1 MRSSALRTNGGFA
14 IFAGLPQPLWMAAT
28 LLVAVGAGAAAAMS
42 PAPAAVMWVVT
53 PIALVLALMRPRM
66 ALTAALGLAYVLPF
80 AVAPVRVGLRPPIVE
95 LMLAVA
101 LAVVV
106 VRMAMGGRGRPWP
119 ACGWMGMVGGVL
131 VFWTLALLVGGRMG
145 QGGEEIQY
153 ALKLMLAV
161 AAGILAVG
169 LGMDWRLARGTAAL
183 IAGFGAAQ
191 SLVAAMVFRA
201 GTGALPFYE
210 ALEAAGYPDAGTALR
225 YLPDQE
231 TLRAVGTLV
240 DPNILGASLA
250 VSLVLAVGITIIA
263 SGRSRWLWLAVA
275 GLTLPG
281 LALSLSRGA
290 WLAAG
295 FGILIY
301 MWRQNRGLAVA
312 AMVAL
317 VVIVVLAP
325 FESVV
330 HFRSG
335 LLARDESAALRLG
348 EFAEAGRVIVS
359 SSVFGVGFPAQ
370 PPAAYFVG
378 VSNTFLWM
386 AEHIGLPG
394 AMLSV
399 AAAIGACGD
408 GLRSRKAS
416 PLAPVFATAAL
427 VALVAGLVDHHF
439 ASVPHMVMLQ
449 WSMLGLSVG
458 AARRDPGEIRT

>member
-1 MRSSALRTNGGFA
+1 MDGGLA
-14 IFAGLPQPLWMAAT
+14 IFSGLPRPLWMVAT
-28 LLVAVGAGAAAAMS
+28 LLLAAGVAAAMS
-42 PAPAAVMWVVT
+42 PAPAALMWVVT
-53 PIALVLALMRPRM
+53 PVMLALALMRPRM
-66 ALTAALGLAYVLPF
+66 ALAAALGLAYALPF
-80 AVAPVRVGLRPPIVE
+80 AVAPVRVGLQPPIVE
-95 LMLAVA
+95 LTLAVA
-101 LAVVV
+101 LAVAMM
-106 VRMAMGGRGRPWP
+106 RMAMGGRGRPRP
-119 ACGWMGMVGGVL
+119 ARGWIGMVGGVL

-153 ALKLMLAV
+153 ALKLMLGV
-161 AAGILAVG
+161 AAGFLAVG
-169 LGMDWRLARGTAAL
+169 LGTDWRLARGTAAL
-183 IAGFGAAQ
+183 IAGLGAAQ

-210 ALEAAGYPDAGTALR
+210 ALEAAGYPDAVTALR
-225 YLPDQE
+225 YLPDEE

-240 DPNILGASLA
+240 DPNIMGASLA
-250 VSLVLAVGITIIA
+250 VSLVLALGISIIS

-281 LALSLSRGA
+281 LSLSLSRGA

-301 MWRQNRGLAVA
+301 MWRRNRGLAVA

-317 VVIVVLAP
+317 TAIVVLAP
-325 FESVV
+325 FESVE

-348 EFAEAGRVIVS
+348 EFAEAGRVIAS
-359 SSVFGVGFPAQ
+359 APVFGVGFPAQ

-378 VSNTFLWM
+378 VSNTFLWV

-394 AMLSV
+394 AFLSMV
-399 AAAIGACGD
+399 AAIGACVVGF
-408 GLRSRKAS
+408 RSRVPS
-416 PLAPVFATAAL
+416 PLAPVFATAAA

-449 WSMLGLSVG
+449 WSLLGLAVG
-458 AARRDPGEIRT
+458 AARREPGAIRT